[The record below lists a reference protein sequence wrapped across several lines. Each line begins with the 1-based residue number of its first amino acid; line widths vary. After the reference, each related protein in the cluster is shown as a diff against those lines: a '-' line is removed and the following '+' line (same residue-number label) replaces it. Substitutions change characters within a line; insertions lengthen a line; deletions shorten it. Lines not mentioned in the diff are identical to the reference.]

1 MFYTRDF
8 LNSIA
13 EKCREDYCRTD
24 DEKAGSDQR
33 EYMLG
38 DSVLARV
45 HLYVNLESG
54 HNHTNP
60 GDGTTESLDVEHH
73 RYHVVV
79 HRRQRIRPPTVIHA
93 ATFRQSRTGDDG
105 TKRT

>member
-1 MFYTRDF
+1 MGVPLDLPTAYRRQLQLCIRD
-8 LNSIA
+8 IY
-13 EKCREDYCRTD
+13 KRHYR
-24 DEKAGSDQR
+24 
-33 EYMLG
+33 LG
-38 DSVLARV
+38 DAVLARV

-79 HRRQRIRPPTVIHA
+79 HRRQRIRTPTVINA
-93 ATFRQSRTGDDG
+93 AAFRQS
-105 TKRT
+105 